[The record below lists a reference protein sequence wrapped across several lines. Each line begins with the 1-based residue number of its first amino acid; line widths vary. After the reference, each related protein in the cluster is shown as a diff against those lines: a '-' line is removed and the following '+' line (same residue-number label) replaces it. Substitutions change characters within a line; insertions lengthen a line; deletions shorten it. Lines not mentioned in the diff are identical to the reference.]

1 MPRPASFAGAEGRV
15 GHDTGVVDRLR
26 RLRSSHPSTDSRTA
40 ARHARNNSARS
51 GCGTHQSDSIDTC
64 SQVAANPM
72 NWFGFI
78 LAQCL
83 NALSQASILFF
94 IACGLTLIFG
104 IMRIVNFAHGVIFML
119 APMSGTLPA

>member
-1 MPRPASFAGAEGRV
+1 
-15 GHDTGVVDRLR
+15 
-26 RLRSSHPSTDSRTA
+26 
-40 ARHARNNSARS
+40 
-51 GCGTHQSDSIDTC
+51 
-64 SQVAANPM
+64 M

-119 APMSGTLPA
+119 GAWAFVLGLTFWAFWKLMRTPQEEKLPPPGSIP